1 MGKNK
6 KNNNKGGKKT
16 EVQTVE
22 GNSVDAQIASI
33 QSVDNTSTI
42 AQPNKSPPPVEP
54 PQELIPDTISAVP
67 PSRASTASPRN
78 PPLPMRAS
86 PKIRVSLART
96 GTPISSSKAP
106 TLPLRSSTGPMHP
119 TQSPPLHS
127 PSSADFSRGT
137 TTLVA

>member
-54 PQELIPDTISAVP
+54 PQELIPDTTSAVP

-78 PPLPMRAS
+78 PPSPMRAS

-96 GTPISSSKAP
+96 GTPISSPKAP
-106 TLPLRSSTGPMHP
+106 GRNLAFAIINWPYASNAESSP
-119 TQSPPLHS
+119 TFAFFCRLQSS
-127 PSSADFSRGT
+127 
-137 TTLVA
+137 